1 MIYWLC
7 QNQLTSNTI
16 AQAGMMNT
24 HGIPNDLIP
33 DANAIAVILL
43 LPLVTHG
50 LNPLLRHYRVG
61 FGPIA
66 RISLGFM
73 IEALAMGYAAI
84 VQALIYAAPP
94 CYSRPLVC
102 SASDG
107 GKIPNNVN
115 NAVQLPVYVL
125 EGLSEIFSNPAFY
138 EYAYTKAPRSM
149 KSFVQ
154 AIFSVTTV
162 FGSAL
167 AIALAPTYH
176 NPALM
181 YMYTSLGCTMGLCAI
196 VTYFLLC
203 R

>member
-1 MIYWLC
+1 
-7 QNQLTSNTI
+7 
-16 AQAGMMNT
+16 MMDT
-24 HGIPNDLIP
+24 HGVPNDLIP

-50 LNPLLRHYRVG
+50 LNPLLRHYRIE
-61 FGPIA
+61 FGPIS

-102 SASDG
+102 AASNG

-115 NAVQLPVYVL
+115 IAVQLPVYVL
-125 EGLSEIFSNPAFY
+125 EGLSEIFSTPAFY

-149 KSFVQ
+149 KSLLQ
-154 AIFSVTTV
+154 AIFSATTV
-162 FGSAL
+162 AGPAL
-167 AIALAPTYH
+167 AIALAPMYY
-176 NPALM
+176 NPALL
-181 YMYTSLGCTMGLCAI
+181 YMYVSLGSAMGLCAI
-196 VTYFLLC
+196 GSYFLLH